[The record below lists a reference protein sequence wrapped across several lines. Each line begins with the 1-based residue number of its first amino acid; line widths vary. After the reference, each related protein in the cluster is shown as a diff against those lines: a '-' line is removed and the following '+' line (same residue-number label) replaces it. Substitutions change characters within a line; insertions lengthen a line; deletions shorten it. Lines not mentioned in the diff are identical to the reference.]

1 MKKRFFLLALVLI
14 LACSLLSISVSAAD
28 VIASG
33 KHDGGPVTWTLTSDG
48 VLTISGNRSMQDKN
62 TYEWANYANQITRV
76 VVENGITNIPVEAFS
91 GYSKLE
97 SVSIGNAVTVIGENA
112 FANCSKLKNVTF
124 PASVTEIG
132 VGAFWNC
139 TSLKDVSFASGSK
152 LEILGGSAF
161 QGSGLTKVTLPSSL
175 QKIGNYAY
183 MECASL
189 TEAILPEGLVII
201 GENAFQDCSA
211 LKTLSLPSTLEQVMY
226 DAFLRCFNI
235 QRVELYTACGIS
247 SIPCQD
253 SLTTVVIGD
262 SVTSIAGNAF
272 SGFVKLTDVT
282 IGKSVEVIGRNSFKG
297 CTALKSITV
306 PSSVVEIGTGAFS
319 NTGLSSVVIPDSVTE
334 LGDSAFSG
342 CADLESVQLSKNV
355 VYLRYSTFA
364 NCTSLK
370 EINLKNITEIDFEAF
385 EGCTALTNVELAA
398 VKTIGYYAFKDCTA
412 LKEITLPETLVQL
425 DHGVFYGC
433 IALAD
438 VTLPEDLN
446 TLSTDLFTNCTSL
459 VEITIP
465 AGVESMGGRVFKGC
479 TRLETIYF
487 EGDAPVFSEDSFDGL
502 TCLVIYPA
510 DNKTWTKEVQ
520 QNYGG
525 TITWSP
531 SHTHD
536 YSAVVTAPTCT
547 ERGYTTYTC
556 VECGN
561 AKIED
566 YVDSLGHEYSEVV
579 FVSKEE
585 GHNFTCARCA
595 AVSYGTCSFE
605 CTVLQEP
612 TLETYGIRQY
622 VCTICSG
629 SYQEEYVGRI
639 AGSDR
644 IATALAVATE
654 LKEVLGVDKFDAII
668 IAAGGTGSDKTKFA
682 DALSGSYLASV
693 KGAPI
698 LLYTKGALAD
708 ANLEFIQK
716 NLSANGTIYLLG
728 GEAAVPAE
736 VETALSGYA
745 VKRLK
750 GNDRYETNRVILN
763 EVGLDDADEILIA
776 TGTNFADCL
785 SASAT
790 GLPIMLV
797 KGTNTELNAQQI
809 EFLNG
814 LKGKKF
820 TILGGEAAVSAELE
834 AAIEELIGADVE
846 RIKGEKREETST
858 LIAKKYFATADYALI
873 AYSKNYPDG
882 LAGGVLANALGAPL
896 LLSNTGN
903 EKYASAYVEEIGI
916 EGGYILGGTAAVT
929 DETAKIIF
937 DLT

>member
-1 MKKRFFLLALVLI
+1 MIFLICEGGKLMKKRFFLLALVLI

-33 KHDGGPVTWTLTSDG
+33 KHDFGPVTWTLTSDG
-48 VLTISGNRSMQDKN
+48 VLTISGNRSMQDKS

-211 LKTLSLPSTLEQVMY
+211 LKALSLPSTLEQVMY

-235 QRVELYTACGIS
+235 QRVELYTACDIS

-253 SLTTVVIGD
+253 SLTTVIIGD
-262 SVTSIAGNAF
+262 SVTSIARNAF

-282 IGKSVEVIGRNSFKG
+282 IGKSVEVIGRNSFNG
-297 CTALKSITV
+297 CTALKSITI

-334 LGDSAFSG
+334 LGNSAFSG

-355 VYLRYSTFA
+355 VYLSSSTFA

-385 EGCTALTNVELAA
+385 DGCTALTNVELAA
-398 VKTIGYYAFKDCTA
+398 VKTIGYYAFKDCSS

-425 DHGVFYGC
+425 DHSVF
-433 IALAD
+433 
-438 VTLPEDLN
+438 T
-446 TLSTDLFTNCTSL
+446 
-459 VEITIP
+459 
-465 AGVESMGGRVFKGC
+465 GC
-479 TRLETIYF
+479 TKLETIYF
-487 EGDAPVFSEDSFDGL
+487 EGDAPTFHGSSFGGL

-566 YVDSLGHEYSEVV
+566 YVNSLGHEYGKAV
-579 FVSKEE
+579 FVNKEN
-585 GHNFTCARCA
+585 GHKFECVRCA
-595 AVSYGTCSFE
+595 AVSNETCSFE
-605 CTVLQEP
+605 CSILQEP
-612 TLETYGIRQY
+612 TLEAHGILQY
-622 VCTICSG
+622 ICSICSG
-629 SYQEEYVGRI
+629 TYQEEYVQRI
-639 AGSDR
+639 AGNDR

-654 LKEVLGVDKFDAII
+654 LKNVLGVDKFDTII
-668 IAAGGTGSDKTKFA
+668 IAAGGSGSDKTKFA

-693 KGAPI
+693 KKAPI
-698 LLYTKGALAD
+698 LLYTKGALAE
-708 ANLEFIQK
+708 ANLAFIK
-716 NLSANGTIYLLG
+716 ENLSKNGTIYLLG

-736 VETALSGYA
+736 VSAALAGFT

-763 EVGLDDADEILIA
+763 EVGLDDAEEVLIA

-834 AAIEELIGADVE
+834 AAIEAVIGADVE

-858 LIAKKYFATADYALI
+858 MIAQKYFPKAKFALV

-896 LLSNTGN
+896 LLTNSGN
-903 EKYASAYVEEIGI
+903 EKYASAYIEETGI
-916 EGGYILGGTAAVT
+916 ESGCILGGTSVVT
-929 DETAKIIF
+929 DKTAKIIF
-937 DLT
+937 GLA